1 MEGIKQNKH
10 LSRLDLEK
18 VDFLP
23 VFDRISDGVIIVNSN
38 GIIVYYNDAM
48 AKIDDVTVTDA
59 LGKNV
64 TDIYD
69 LDNDTSMIMRCLNTG
84 LPIIDR
90 PFMYHTR
97 MGKVAN
103 TIHNAFPLRRNNRQ
117 IGAICF
123 VREYNVLEETIS
135 ATSIPRKKSSHGK
148 DTQFTFDSIVGDDSE
163 FRHAVNMAIMASAT
177 SSPVMLYGETGSG
190 KELFAQAIHNQSAR
204 SKQRYTPINCA
215 AIPENLLEG
224 ILFGTSKGAFT
235 GAQNKPGLFE
245 RTNGGTLFLDEVN
258 SMPVNLQAK
267 ILRVIQERKVRRLGA
282 LREVAIDIKIV
293 SSVNREPHLAIE
305 ENSLRSDLFFRLGV
319 VFIPIPPL
327 RERPVDLESLVR
339 HFINKH
345 NNTMGKKIRDV
356 CSDVM
361 TFFQNY
367 HWPGNVREL
376 EHLIEG
382 AMNLVG
388 QENMI
393 RLKHIPSHLA
403 FRSSIGRQHFIK
415 DDYSS
420 SALVSQTVF
429 GRLSENS
436 IAPNADGLANIT
448 NFKKDSKSRAKGL
461 VETQAEREKSA
472 VESAI
477 ARYRGNVTRAAESLG
492 ISRQLLH
499 YKLKKHRIER
509 RTFF

>member
-1 MEGIKQNKH
+1 MEGIIQNEQP
-10 LSRLDLEK
+10 SQPDLEK

-23 VFDRISDGVIIVNSN
+23 VFDRISDGVIIVNNN

-48 AKIDDVTVTDA
+48 SKIDDTVVADA
-59 LGKNV
+59 LGKKV

-103 TIHNAFPLRRNNRQ
+103 TLHNAFPLRRDNRQ

-123 VREYNVLEETIS
+123 VRDYNVLEETIS
-135 ATSIPRKKSSHGK
+135 AASIPRKKSSHGE
-148 DTQFTFDSIVGDDSE
+148 DTRFTFDSIIGDDPE

-177 SSPVMLYGETGSG
+177 SSPVMLFGETGSG
-190 KELFAQAIHNQSAR
+190 KELFAQAIHNRSAR

-224 ILFGTSKGAFT
+224 ILFGTSRGAFT

-258 SMPVNLQAK
+258 SMPVNLQTK

-282 LREVAIDIKIV
+282 LREVKIDLKIV
-293 SSVNREPHLAIE
+293 SSVNQEPHLAIE
-305 ENSLRSDLFFRLGV
+305 ENSLRSDLFYRLGV

-327 RERPVDLESLVR
+327 RERPGDIERLVR

-345 NNTMGKKIRDV
+345 NSAMGKLIRDV

-388 QENMI
+388 QDNMI
-393 RLKHIPSHLA
+393 RLKHIPSHLTY
-403 FRSSIGRQHFIK
+403 RPGIGRQHLIR
-415 DDYSS
+415 DNYSS
-420 SALVSQTVF
+420 GSVSKNDF
-429 GRLSENS
+429 GRISENND
-436 IAPNADGLANIT
+436 ALNLANFT
-448 NFKKDSKSRAKGL
+448 NFTNSKMGSKSPVKGL
-461 VETQAEREKSA
+461 VETQAETEKNA

-499 YKLKKHRIER
+499 YKLKKYRIER
-509 RTFF
+509 RTFI